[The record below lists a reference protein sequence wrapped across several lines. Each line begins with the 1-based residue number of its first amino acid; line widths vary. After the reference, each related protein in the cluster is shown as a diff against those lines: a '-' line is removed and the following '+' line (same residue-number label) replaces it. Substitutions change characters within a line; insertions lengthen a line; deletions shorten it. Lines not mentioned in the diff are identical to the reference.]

1 MNQLDERQRFMF
13 SDFAVRGE
21 MVKLDEA
28 YKDVLAQREY
38 PLDIQLLLGQ
48 MMAAVTILSSTLKFE
63 GSLILQLKSSGR
75 AEMVMAE
82 CRNGKDLR
90 AIARFDDSNT
100 EATLM
105 DGHLAITIEPDEGE
119 RYQGIVSITGT
130 SLAESIQAYF
140 AQSEQLETRI
150 WLAAQDGRVGGLL
163 LQKLPENPD
172 LPGLPASDED
182 WNRVVILAETVT
194 DEELLELPIESLLTR
209 LYHEE
214 QVKVF
219 HSAAV
224 RFFCSCTR
232 DRSANAIKFLGYD
245 DAIELLSETE
255 KIDIDC
261 QFCHEKYLFSLDDVK
276 QIFAQET
283 APEGTVLH

>member
-1 MNQLDERQRFMF
+1 MTQFDLRQRFMF

-21 MVKLDEA
+21 LVKLDQA

-38 PLDIQLLLGQ
+38 PEDIQLLIGQ

-63 GSLILQLKSSGR
+63 GSLILQVKSSGR
-75 AEMVMAE
+75 AKMVMAE

-90 AIARFDDSNT
+90 AIAQFDDDNT
-100 EATLM
+100 GATLL
-105 DGHLAITIEPDEGE
+105 DGHLAITIEPDKGE
-119 RYQGIVSITGT
+119 RYQGVVAITGAHL
-130 SLAESIQAYF
+130 SDSIQAYF
-140 AQSEQLETRI
+140 AQSEQLETRL
-150 WLAAQDGRVGGLL
+150 WLAAEAGKVAGLL

-182 WNRVVILAETVT
+182 WNRVVILAETIT
-194 DEELLELPIESLLTR
+194 DNELLELPTENLLTR

-219 HSAAV
+219 HSAQV

-232 DRSANAIKFLGYD
+232 ERSGNAIKFLGYD
-245 DAIELLSETE
+245 DAMDLLEENE

-261 QFCHEKYLFSLDDVK
+261 QFCHEKYVFNHADVTD
-276 QIFAQET
+276 IFAQE
-283 APEGTVLH
+283 APPEGTLLH